1 MSAERA
7 VMPTLP
13 RGSVAPNAPRVG
25 YVLSLFPCYD
35 ETFILREIK
44 ALADRGV
51 SLRIFSLRR
60 RRDPVIQQD
69 ARPFMGGTFYE
80 AYLSLPVAASVWRA
94 ALKRPRELAG
104 LVVWIVKGC
113 WHRPMALVKSLA
125 FLPKAIRFAERA
137 REDGIE
143 HLHAHWATYPATAAL
158 AMSRLTGITW
168 SFTCHAHDI
177 FNDPSLLPEKVEQ
190 AEFVLTCTADN
201 KRYLETLSPQA
212 RRKVRVS
219 YHGLD
224 LRKFEPP
231 VLRRSGEAVRIL
243 GVGSLLECK
252 GFDILIDACSRL
264 KQRGLAFEL
273 TIAGGGPE
281 EARLKEAV
289 ARFDLSDRVRLTGF
303 LTQQE
308 IIPLYQDAE
317 IFALPAVLE
326 IHWGIP
332 NVLIEAL
339 ACEVPVVTTALPSL
353 PELVEDGVN
362 GLVARNRDPQ
372 DVADKLALLIL
383 DPERRRAMGRAG
395 RERVKR
401 HFDVERT
408 IETVL
413 EPLLARSQRAS

>member
-1 MSAERA
+1 MSSALA
-7 VMPTLP
+7 VRQPTAAPAAAQMP
-13 RGSVAPNAPRVG
+13 RIG

-44 ALADRGV
+44 ALAERGV

-60 RRDPVIQQD
+60 RRDPVIQDD
-69 ARPFMGGTFYE
+69 ARPFLSETLYE
-80 AYLSLPVAASVWRA
+80 PYMSLGVAIA
-94 ALKRPRELAG
+94 ALRALLTRPRELVG
-104 LVVWIVKGC
+104 LLAWMVKGC
-113 WHRPMALVKSLA
+113 WRNPVALAKSLA

-143 HLHAHWATYPATAAL
+143 HLHAHWATYPATVAL
-158 AMSRLTGITW
+158 VMSRLTGITW

-177 FNDPSLLPEKVEQ
+177 FHDPSLLPEKLER
-190 AEFVLTCTADN
+190 AEFALTCTADN
-201 KRYLETLSPQA
+201 KRYLETVSPHA
-212 RRKVRVS
+212 ARKVRVS

-224 LRKFEPP
+224 LRQFQPP
-231 VLRRSGEAVRIL
+231 AARPASDRVRIL

-252 GFDILIDACSRL
+252 GFDILIEACSLL
-264 KQRGLAFEL
+264 KQRGLAFHL

-281 EARLKEAV
+281 EDRLRKAV
-289 ARFDLSDRVRLTGF
+289 ADFGLSEQVVLTGYV
-303 LTQQE
+303 TQKDL
-308 IIPLYQDAE
+308 IPLYHEAD

-339 ACEVPVVTTALPSL
+339 ACGVPVVTTALPSL
-353 PELVEDGVN
+353 PELVETGVH
-362 GLVARNRDPQ
+362 GLVARNKDPQ
-372 DVADKLALLIL
+372 DLADKLAWLVL
-383 DPERRRAMGRAG
+383 DPKLRDAMGRAG

-401 HFDVERT
+401 CFDVERT

-413 EPLLARSQRAS
+413 EPLVARSRWAS